1 MLSSRFFRRIFAFA
15 DWIVEMRSY
24 SKNCTVHVS
33 SNYIKESISH
43 LEVKKKSFQTTKML
57 LIIKTWND
65 FYFHLIF
72 RLFAFILAI
81 ISWNKNNDENIAM
94 MFFSILNQN
103 LDFKNVFFWCIFTK
117 FNSYNYTRKKNF
129 CLEIQSFVQMLAQ
142 KIIIF

>member
-1 MLSSRFFRRIFAFA
+1 MEFHGMLSSRFFRRIFAFA

-103 LDFKNVFFWCIFTK
+103 LDFKNVFFFGV
-117 FNSYNYTRKKNF
+117 FSRNSTHTTIPGKKT
-129 CLEIQSFVQMLAQ
+129 FV
-142 KIIIF
+142 